1 MADGNYQSKNFF
13 TNILRT
19 HLESKFNFA
28 TFETF
33 IGPNYVK
40 VCDKVH
46 TEKEID
52 EKVNK
57 RNDEYHKKTEEWKK
71 RKSDHEKIV
80 NKEVKQLIIDFNNK
94 LKRQSDEQAQ
104 PEVTNTEEAV
114 KPDSEAK
121 VVPNDEQKPEQDSKD
136 TKIVEAEITENNLAG
151 QVDLIEE
158 VKNSEEQAKIAEATT
173 EGVKIEAINDENLN
187 KAELDQLIQNLKKE
201 REFKEEKPENPQS
214 NIRAAMF
221 DLEIFKICEDD
232 KVISVHYNSPI
243 IRLPNVEAHPKKLK
257 MDLEIV
263 LAPLQSLQ
271 VCQLFEKIIYLRN
284 TCPKSSFS
292 PSEPILFHGFSLYGP
307 FPNQNTPSAFAMTFK
322 VGNSRTNEV
331 QIVRANVFDQKE
343 KFYKFFLSQPMYV
356 DQKDF
361 VNIIS
366 VSNSPELAEFEL
378 GVSKKLYD
386 SKQFHLQA
394 YDEFREQTDDSI
406 IKSEAASGSGGVFLM
421 SSDKMYFHGSD
432 GVRFCNANHYYQC
445 VGSIYYEKI

>member
-33 IGPNYVK
+33 IGPNCVK

-57 RNDEYHKKTEEWKK
+57 RNDEYHNKTEEWKK

-80 NKEVKQLIIDFNNK
+80 DEEVQQLIIDFNNK
-94 LKRQSDEQAQ
+94 LNKQSDEQAQ
-104 PEVTNTEEAV
+104 PEVAKAEDVV

-121 VVPNDEQKPEQDSKD
+121 IVPKPEQDSKD
-136 TKIVEAEITENNLAG
+136 TKIVEAEITENNPAE
-151 QVDLIEE
+151 QVETIE
-158 VKNSEEQAKIAEATT
+158 VIKMNEEQAKIAEATS
-173 EGVKIEAINDENLN
+173 EAAKIEANIDEKINEAD
-187 KAELDQLIQNLKKE
+187 LDQLVQNLKKE

-214 NIRAAMF
+214 SIRAAMF
-221 DLEIFKICEDD
+221 DLEIYKICEDD

-243 IRLPNVEAHPKKLK
+243 IRLPNVETHPKKLK

-366 VSNSPELAEFEL
+366 VSNSPALAEFEL

-394 YDEFREQTDDSI
+394 YDEFKEQSDDSI